1 MEIQVRYYSRCLL
14 QVFDTGVH
22 FQKSPLSDL
31 IWLGTKDDFVA
42 RLETTKNFSP
52 LPLTREVY
60 LWQVYM
66 WAFNLENITVI
77 PSHPLPPTPSKNDD
91 DDDDGLITLS

>member
-1 MEIQVRYYSRCLL
+1 MASL
-14 QVFDTGVH
+14 
-22 FQKSPLSDL
+22 
-31 IWLGTKDDFVA
+31 
-42 RLETTKNFSP
+42 
-52 LPLTREVY
+52 
-60 LWQVYM
+60 YM